1 MKILVSKNIH
11 FIESKLIL
19 RDSLKAHTNFLNL
32 KQKMNMLLCTTKV
45 VGAKQST
52 ELQERQRSD
61 YEKLIKE
68 FDHNCVQFYNNCG
81 NSALKNKNEEIFTF
95 LSLQVICRDMRGLF
109 GETMLHDMA
118 SLLSKA
124 WIDAIKSLKRRLK
137 YFETRKQISMP
148 ERLTHSIIF
157 FSGHY

>member
-1 MKILVSKNIH
+1 MKILVSKIIH

-95 LSLQVICRDMRGLF
+95 LSL
-109 GETMLHDMA
+109 
-118 SLLSKA
+118 
-124 WIDAIKSLKRRLK
+124 
-137 YFETRKQISMP
+137 
-148 ERLTHSIIF
+148 
-157 FSGHY
+157 